1 MKKLIYLIA
10 LSVACIACNHPQKKA
25 TPGQIVINGSADKA
39 YNGQSIIMRNRL
51 INQVDTAE
59 IINGRFQF
67 KIPFKEAAPYHF
79 YTYNK
84 SKNNNLNSS
93 CDILVAQPGVIAIKA
108 NVANLEESIVTG
120 TSDNDLYK
128 SFQKSETE
136 ITQQID
142 QKLVRKYGKDYTKHY
157 EPEDSLYKEVLAYYE
172 KLAKAFTINMDEF
185 VQKNANSFAA
195 TYMLKTKVIEIDPD
209 TLELLY
215 NKLGNKYKKT
225 LTAVFVANKIKAENA
240 TAIGKLAPDF
250 EQADTS
256 GKVVKLR
263 SFRGKFVLIDFWAS
277 WCGPCR
283 YEKPNLIKTYRRF
296 HDKGFT
302 VLGISL
308 DREENKAKWL
318 AAIHQDKLEWPQ
330 VADLRSPENRVA
342 ILYGVTAIPD
352 NILIGPDGKIVA
364 KDLSD
369 EILNNKLQ
377 ELLAAK

>member
-1 MKKLIYLIA
+1 MKKLIHLIA
-10 LSVACIACNHPQKKA
+10 LSVACIACNHPQNKT

-39 YNGQSIIMRNRL
+39 YNGQSIIIRNRL

-59 IINGRFQF
+59 IINGHFRF

-79 YTYNK
+79 YIYNK
-84 SKNNNLNSS
+84 SKNSNLNSS
-93 CDILVAQPGVIAIKA
+93 CDILVAQPEVIAIKA
-108 NVANLEESIVTG
+108 NVANLEESVVTG

-142 QKLVRKYGKDYTKHY
+142 QKLVQKYGKDYTKHY